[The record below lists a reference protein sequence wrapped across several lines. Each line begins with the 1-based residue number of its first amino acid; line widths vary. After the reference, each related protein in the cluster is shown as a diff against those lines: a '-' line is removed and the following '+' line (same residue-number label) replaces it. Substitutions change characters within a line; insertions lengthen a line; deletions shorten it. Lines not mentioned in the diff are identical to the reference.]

1 MHLHEVEQ
9 RETAFTPRMWDATPD
24 VCCAYLQ
31 TGACAHTE
39 GYDPADDD
47 LEPVS
52 TGADEVRYAVEGD
65 DEPF

>member
-1 MHLHEVEQ
+1 
-9 RETAFTPRMWDATPD
+9 MWDATPD